1 MRSFRASS
9 PFWSWGERV
18 KGKTAFAYFCRM
30 VFTGSDRVGKS
41 KNTALLSH
49 FWRYGPLAYTGDD
62 A

>member
-1 MRSFRASS
+1 
-9 PFWSWGERV
+9 
-18 KGKTAFAYFCRM
+18 M